1 MPRRYCRVLDLWLNL
16 RLNLWLTLLC
26 LFACGRALARD
37 TGTDPAVVIDRF
49 IQHYVVET
57 DGSYRLN
64 VDHAKTIVQQRALRS
79 HGQYAI
85 SYNRTLDDILALDA
99 YTQKPD
105 GRRVPVQP
113 GQVLD
118 QQEAASGAGEA
129 PMFEDTRLKVVVFP
143 EAAVGDQLVLRY
155 TLRRKAGLFPGNFE
169 DLSSA
174 PFYASRNTL
183 LIYDMPPSMP
193 LYADAA
199 GFVPVPG
206 DSPPGRRRYQWR
218 YVNGDNE
225 RLEAGSVS
233 YLDYGK
239 RLAVSTFP
247 DYAAFARAFR
257 SAASDAANA
266 ANAAGA
272 AGRAQPSPA
281 IAALARQLTAGLPD
295 TRARALA
302 LSDWV
307 RHNIRYVGVYVGPG
321 GVVPH
326 PPAAVLDN
334 RYGDCKDHAGL
345 LEALLAAAGIDATG
359 ALVNSGNAYRLPET
373 PTLGVFNHMITYVPG
388 LDLYLDSTAES
399 MGAGYLPAGLLG
411 KPVLFLKTG
420 TFAMTPILQPER
432 NRSTTWFDIR
442 RDGRSSFRL
451 SKTASGAVA
460 EPYRTALRDARQAE
474 RDAFA
479 QRMLQGLGRKSRGVF
494 DASSSKGSGD
504 EVRLSFSGTS
514 EGFLDLPGPSA
525 LATTYDVWG
534 GLAEAVSSLGQES
547 ERRQDFVCP
556 AIDHEDETG
565 FRFPKGVRILA
576 LPKAVN
582 LMNGG
587 LSYRASYAQRGKEVV
602 VRRRLTFRHGSA
614 TCTPADY
621 RAMQPALERIQR
633 DLRSQIVVT
642 GS

>member
-1 MPRRYCRVLDLWLNL
+1 LYLWLSL
-16 RLNLWLTLLC
+16 CC
-26 LFACGRALARD
+26 LFACGRAPARD

-49 IQHYVVET
+49 IQHYTVET

-64 VDHAKTIVQQRALRS
+64 VDLAKTIVQQRALRS
-79 HGQYAI
+79 HGQYAV
-85 SYNRTLDDILALDA
+85 SYNRTLDDILALEA
-99 YTQKPD
+99 WTQKPD

-113 GQVLD
+113 GQVQD
-118 QQEAASGAGEA
+118 QQETAAGAGEA

-143 EAAVGDQLVLRY
+143 EAAVGDQLVVRY

-174 PFYASRNTL
+174 PFYASRNTQ
-183 LIYDMPPSMP
+183 LIYDMPASMP

-247 DYAAFARAFR
+247 DYAAFAQAFR
-257 SAASDAANA
+257 AV
-266 ANAAGA
+266 AAGA

-281 IAALARQLTAGLPD
+281 ILALARQLTAGLPD

-302 LSDWV
+302 LSSWV
-307 RHNIRYVGVYVGPG
+307 RDNIRYVGVYVGPG
-321 GVVPH
+321 GVVAH
-326 PPAAVLDN
+326 PASAVLEN

-373 PTLGVFNHMITYVPG
+373 PTLGVFNHMITYVPS

-399 MGAGYLPAGLLG
+399 VGAGYLPPALLG
-411 KPVLFLKTG
+411 KPVLLLKTG
-420 TFAMTPILQPER
+420 SFAMTPILQPER
-432 NRSTTWFDIR
+432 NRSTTRFDIR

-451 SKTASGAVA
+451 SKTAAGAVA
-460 EPYRTALRDARQAE
+460 EPYRSALRDARQAE
-474 RDAFA
+474 REAFA

-494 DASSSKGSGD
+494 DASSNTGGGSGD
-504 EVRLSFSGTS
+504 EVSLSFSGTS
-514 EGFLDLPGPSA
+514 EGFLELPGPSA
-525 LATTYDVWG
+525 LATSYDVWG

-582 LMNGG
+582 LMDGG
-587 LSYRASYAQRGKEVV
+587 LSYRAAYARRGQQVV
-602 VRRRLTFRHGSA
+602 VKRRLTFRHGSA

-633 DLRSQIVVT
+633 DLRSQIVVS
-642 GS
+642 GG